1 MQWVTNNET
10 NSYTASTDRVQ
21 EQVIVQII
29 HTRKLFLWWNN
40 CKAEIAKWSLRQIQH
55 LLQESLNLLT
65 SSRTTPLVFREDNFS
80 ADF

>member
-29 HTRKLFLWWNN
+29 HTRKLFLW
-40 CKAEIAKWSLRQIQH
+40 
-55 LLQESLNLLT
+55 
-65 SSRTTPLVFREDNFS
+65 
-80 ADF
+80 